1 MIYLMNADAEFVP
14 QHDLLNRPDVVP
26 FYTLSFFL
34 EGADFEASC
43 RKAVYHE
50 AVRFFWTNEDV
61 LGKDT
66 IGFTKP
72 TAVSARDK
80 PRYETFSQICHDC
93 GRWPKVIQ
101 YGSEHSG
108 QSLAPSIKQYDTLRW
123 RIIKD
128 ALTTHGFYPNVRDIA
143 VDWLNFSGEQ
153 SVYAD
158 DYNCHPLTFLTPRA
172 KWRSNAQF
180 YSINFQTDDAGSR
193 LIIPWP
199 GWIGRLQSY
208 LSQSSPGAMPFLDA
222 VSGPEKIK
230 TALAICS
237 KYKANPIFFL
247 SESYGG
253 SVGWQMGQIAEAL
266 K

>member
-1 MIYLMNADAEFVP
+1 MNADADFVP

-50 AVRFFWTNEDV
+50 AVRIFWTNMDV
-61 LGKDT
+61 LEKDN
-66 IGFTKP
+66 IDFSKA

-80 PRYETFSQICHDC
+80 PRYETFARICKDV

-128 ALTTHGFYPNVRDIA
+128 ALSTHGFYPNVRDIA

-230 TALAICS
+230 TALAICN
-237 KYKANPIFFL
+237 KYKATPIFFL

-253 SVGWQMGQIAEAL
+253 SVGWQLGQIQTAFG
-266 K
+266 